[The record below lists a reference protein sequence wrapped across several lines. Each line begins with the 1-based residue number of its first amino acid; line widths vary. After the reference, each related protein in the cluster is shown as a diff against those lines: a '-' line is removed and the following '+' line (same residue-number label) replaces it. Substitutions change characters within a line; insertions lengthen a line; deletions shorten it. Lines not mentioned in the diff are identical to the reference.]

1 MNEMK
6 TEDIVLGVDIGGS
19 HITSCLID
27 ISSGQLIESSLFRS
41 KVDSQGSASGI
52 LEQWCKVMAN
62 SLAAAENGGHIGI
75 AMPGPFDYSKG
86 ISQMLGMGKYDALYG
101 LDVRELILSGLGQ
114 LATKAV
120 FVNDASCFLQGEISH
135 GPASAYRKVLGIT
148 LGTGFGSAIGIQGV
162 AHDAAFWQYGF
173 MGTTCEE
180 LFSSKW
186 LVSRY
191 NSLANNSVHNVK
203 QLIDTA
209 THSGTLLQVF
219 DEFAHNLGVF
229 LAKMYR
235 ELELDCVVIGGNI
248 AKACPLFLPQL
259 EDYLKVRSTALPILI
274 SSKGEHAALIGAAC
288 TIECFQ

>member
-1 MNEMK
+1 MK
-6 TEDIVLGVDIGGS
+6 TENIVLGVDIGGS
-19 HITSCLID
+19 HITSALID
-27 ISSGQLIESSLFRS
+27 ISSGKLIESSLFRS
-41 KVDSQGSASGI
+41 KVNSQGSASRI
-52 LEQWCKVMAN
+52 LEQWCQVMAN
-62 SLAAAENGGHIGI
+62 SLTAAENTGHIGV

-86 ISQMLGMGKYDALYG
+86 ISQMEGMGKFDSLYG
-101 LDVRELILSGLGQ
+101 VDVRGLILSGLGRI
-114 LATKAV
+114 AKRAV
-120 FVNDASCFLQGEISH
+120 FVNDASCFLQGELSH

-148 LGTGFGSAIGIQGV
+148 LGTGFGSAIGLEGI

-173 MGTTCEE
+173 MGTTCEQ

-191 NSLANNSVHNVK
+191 NSLTNNPVGNVK
-203 QLIDTA
+203 QLIETA

-229 LAKMYR
+229 LAKMYS

-248 AKACPLFLPQL
+248 AKAWPLFLPQL
-259 EDYLKVRSTALPILI
+259 EDYLKVRSAALPILI

-288 TIECFQ
+288 AMGSSC